1 MRPLRRLLT
10 PLALVALAAPALAL
24 TLSPQRARATE
35 IDAAGHLQSANAGA
49 LLVGFE
55 DAYELVQLQANTF
68 RWSGNP
74 YNPTFERRRVLDST
88 VFAGRTVPAALA
100 PQGRSALRVGAPVG
114 DGQVAG
120 IELPAAPLLAKLGT
134 KKLAVT
140 VWVRG
145 EGDLPQ
151 LALVYA
157 RADRTDGF
165 VRVIGQRTGR
175 ETSDGWAEITS
186 GEVDAEVWGVPLAR
200 IQVGL
205 SPWAAPEDAGA
216 IDALEIVPIDG
227 PAFLANACTQ
237 ADMDATCGPDAD
249 CQYGHCVPGFAVW
262 GPLPPEA
269 HRRDLVGRWQH
280 LATHVQGDRHFAAN
294 AVALANAAPTL
305 VAAPG
310 GTRAFHAGLHAIVN
324 GMRDHHTSF
333 GGPGTGGAF
342 YPMAGGG
349 SSTVGGCFGPGMHDL
364 LAPAG
369 SAVDLG
375 YVVYRA
381 APSAFTGAP
390 LRKGDALTAID
401 GRKPLDW
408 VRDVWIA
415 HASGAPSDP
424 SADLGWSSTEL
435 AGLIAKRASTIEI
448 TRCDSDVRCD
458 GGHRQVLSIDV
469 AGPAYASL
477 LSTGGVNV
485 QGGVGCSIRFQN
497 AIEKF
502 APSQRGDNTVSG
514 QVVRGDVLA
523 ITFDGTLDANN
534 GQWTPSMQAL
544 FAGAPPTKVLFDTR
558 QGYGGY
564 TSNSAVLTELIRP
577 SSNRIGYVDL
587 AVADWQG
594 GFDFA
599 KLAPTYAA
607 CAGQF
612 TSYLCF
618 LTDSWFNAEPAPI
631 AGNARVAFLNTANV
645 SANDYLARM
654 VQGRPNQ
661 RVFSPGNTSGAFG
674 TISSMPSMLVGWYG
688 GSIQMEDSRWGA
700 TLDEIAGQPWQSGT
714 GIAPDVVIAER
725 MSDAIDDRDTMLEAA
740 HAWLA
745 GAP

>member
-1 MRPLRRLLT
+1 
-10 PLALVALAAPALAL
+10 
-24 TLSPQRARATE
+24 
-35 IDAAGHLQSANAGA
+35 
-49 LLVGFE
+49 
-55 DAYELVQLQANTF
+55 
-68 RWSGNP
+68 
-74 YNPTFERRRVLDST
+74 
-88 VFAGRTVPAALA
+88 
-100 PQGRSALRVGAPVG
+100 
-114 DGQVAG
+114 
-120 IELPAAPLLAKLGT
+120 
-134 KKLAVT
+134 
-140 VWVRG
+140 
-145 EGDLPQ
+145 
-151 LALVYA
+151 
-157 RADRTDGF
+157 
-165 VRVIGQRTGR
+165 
-175 ETSDGWAEITS
+175 
-186 GEVDAEVWGVPLAR
+186 
-200 IQVGL
+200 
-205 SPWAAPEDAGA
+205 
-216 IDALEIVPIDG
+216 
-227 PAFLANACTQ
+227 
-237 ADMDATCGPDAD
+237 
-249 CQYGHCVPGFAVW
+249 
-262 GPLPPEA
+262 
-269 HRRDLVGRWQH
+269 
-280 LATHVQGDRHFAAN
+280 
-294 AVALANAAPTL
+294 
-305 VAAPG
+305 
-310 GTRAFHAGLHAIVN
+310 
-324 GMRDHHTSF
+324 
-333 GGPGTGGAF
+333 
-342 YPMAGGG
+342 
-349 SSTVGGCFGPGMHDL
+349 MHDL

>member
-1 MRPLRRLLT
+1 VLC
-10 PLALVALAAPALAL
+10 A
-24 TLSPQRARATE
+24 QRAHATE
-35 IDAAGHLQSANAGA
+35 IDAAGHLQSTTPGA
-49 LLVGFE
+49 ILVGFE
-55 DAYELVQLQANTF
+55 DAYELVQLQANAF
-68 RWSGNP
+68 RWSGKAN
-74 YNPTFERRRVLDST
+74 NPTFNRTRIWDST
-88 VFAGRTVPAALA
+88 VFAGRTVPLALA
-100 PQGRSALRVGAPVG
+100 PQGHAALRVGAQVG

-134 KKLAVT
+134 KKLVIT

-157 RADRTDGF
+157 RPDRTDGF
-165 VRVIGQRTGR
+165 VRVVGQRTGR
-175 ETSDGWAEITS
+175 ETSDGWAELTS

-216 IDALEIVPIDG
+216 IDALEIAPVAG
-227 PAFLANACTQ
+227 PAFQPKACTQ
-237 ADMDATCGPDAD
+237 ADVDTTCGPDAD

-269 HRRDLVGRWQH
+269 HRRDLVGRWLH
-280 LATHVQGDRHFAAN
+280 LAAHVQGDRHFATN
-294 AVALANAAPTL
+294 AGALSNAAPTL
-305 VAAPG
+305 IAAPG
-310 GTRAFHAGLHAIVN
+310 GTRAFHAGLKAFVN
-324 GMRDHHTSF
+324 GMRDHHTSL
-333 GGPGTGGAF
+333 GGPGTGGPF
-342 YPMAGGG
+342 YPMASGG

-369 SAVDLG
+369 GAGELG
-375 YVVYRA
+375 YVVFRA
-381 APSAFTGAP
+381 TPTAFTGAP

-415 HASGAPSDP
+415 NTSGAPSDP
-424 SADLGWSSTEL
+424 GADLGWSATEL
-435 AGLIAKRASTIEI
+435 AGLIATRASTIEI

-458 GGHRQVLSIDV
+458 GGHRRVLAIDV

-477 LSTGGVNV
+477 VSTGGINV
-485 QGGVGCSIRFQN
+485 QASVGCSVRFQN

-502 APSQRGDNTVSG
+502 APSQRGDNVVSG

-523 ITFDGTLDANN
+523 ITFDGTMDPNQ
-534 GQWTPSMQAL
+534 GQWKPSMQAL
-544 FAGAPPTKVLFDTR
+544 FAGTSPTKVLIDTR

-564 TSNSAVLTELIRP
+564 ANNSAALTELIRP
-577 SSNRIGYVDL
+577 SSNRVGYVDVSL
-587 AVADWQG
+587 ADWQG

-599 KLAPTYAA
+599 KLAPTYATCSGA
-607 CAGQF
+607 ANTF
-612 TSYLCF
+612 LCI

-631 AGNARVAFLNTANV
+631 AAGARVAFLNTANV

-654 VQGRPNQ
+654 VEGRQNQ
-661 RVFSPGNTSGAFG
+661 RVFSPGVTSGAFG
-674 TISSMPSMLVGWYG
+674 TVSSLPAMLVGWYG

-700 TLDEIAGQPWQSGT
+700 TLEEIAKRPWQSGT
-714 GIAPDVVIAER
+714 GIAPDVVIAQR